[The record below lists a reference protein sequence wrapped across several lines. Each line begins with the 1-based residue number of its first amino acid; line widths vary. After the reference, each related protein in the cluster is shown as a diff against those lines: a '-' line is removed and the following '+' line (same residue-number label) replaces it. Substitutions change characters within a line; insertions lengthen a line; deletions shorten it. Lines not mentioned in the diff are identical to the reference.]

1 MPQNLIGVL
10 ALQGDFE
17 LHRKALDDLGRP
29 ALDVR
34 TPAQLARVKG
44 LIIPGGESTTVGKLL
59 VSSGLA
65 GAIVKRVHKGNLSV
79 FGTCMGVI
87 VMSKRVEN
95 RHKDQFSLN
104 LLDIT
109 VARNAYGRQVD
120 SFEVD
125 IPIRG
130 VFCNGSGRDAFHA
143 VFIRAPRI
151 LETGPGV
158 EVLAEFEKQ
167 PVFIRQG
174 RILGATFHPEV
185 ITDTRI
191 HEYFCQLT
199 DKP

>member
-1 MPQNLIGVL
+1 MPRNLIGVL

-17 LHRKALDDLGRP
+17 LHRKALEDIGRP
-29 ALDVR
+29 AMEVR
-34 TPAQLARVKG
+34 IPEHLSKVKG

-65 GAIVKRVHKGNLSV
+65 QAIKERVQKETLSV

-87 VMSKRVEN
+87 VMSKQVEN
-95 RHKDQFSLN
+95 RHKDQFSLGI
-104 LLDIT
+104 LDIT

-125 IPIRG
+125 IPVCGIHD
-130 VFCNGSGRDAFHA
+130 NGSGGNLFHA
-143 VFIRAPRI
+143 VFIRAPQI
-151 LETGPGV
+151 LETGPEV
-158 EVLAEFEKQ
+158 EVLAQFKNR

-191 HEYFCQLT
+191 HEFFCKLT
-199 DKP
+199 DNN